1 MIGVRVM
8 LSQLYRDRCVAYSV
22 IRCSIQISATLMKT
36 RYRPVWPTW
45 FKLSS
50 RIERVFSSLGRQF
63 AGQWSLWERTD
74 GAQNF

>member
-1 MIGVRVM
+1 M
-8 LSQLYRDRCVAYSV
+8 
-22 IRCSIQISATLMKT
+22 CSLFGQVFNTNPSDVNEDTVSASLADL
-36 RYRPVWPTW
+36 W

-74 GAQNF
+74 GAQNFELK